1 MGIDRTTST
10 VELDQLFN
18 TLDPGTRKNLRD
30 LYAGLNA
37 AYTGQGE
44 HANAGLRYL
53 ARSWPPQP
61 ACSRS
66 CATTRPSSS
75 GSWSTAAGW

>member
-53 ARSWPPQP
+53 SPQL
-61 ACSRS
+61 ATTRVFEELR
-66 CATTRPSSS
+66 TTRPSSS